1 MKATMTEM
9 AQDICYLRGEES
21 KNPEFARRI
30 MTEGEPIREGF
41 HRGAGRE
48 Q

>member
-9 AQDICYLRGEES
+9 AQDICYPRGEES
-21 KNPEFARRI
+21 KNPGPGRRI

-41 HRGAGRE
+41 HAELGRKR
-48 Q
+48 